1 MNKTIKTLSI
11 IAALASL
18 VSCAGKGNNSTV
30 AAGNPNENAVK
41 KVRVVSAEYQ
51 DVPQEE
57 IYSSN
62 VQAFVVNNVVPQN
75 GNRIS
80 KIYVEVGDFVS
91 KGQVLAEMD
100 RASLIQTKLKLVNDS
115 TELSRLKELYMQG
128 GISASDFET
137 AQMAYD
143 VSKTTYDNLLEN
155 TVLRSPLNG
164 VITARNY
171 DAGDMY
177 AMTSP
182 IYVVQQ
188 ISPVKLFVGISES
201 DYTKVQKGDKV
212 RIEVDALPGRVFE
225 GTVNR
230 LHPTID
236 ASTHTFNV
244 EVVVPNND
252 RALRPGMFARVKVT
266 FNVNHSIVVPDRA
279 IIKQQGSGQKSVFV
293 LNPDNTVSSKVVIL
307 GKHFENYYEI
317 LSGLSAGD
325 KVVVNGQSAL
335 KNGTNVEV
343 I

>member
-30 AAGNPNENAVK
+30 VVGNPGENAVK

-91 KGQVLAEMD
+91 KGQILAEMD
-100 RASLIQTKLKLVNDS
+100 RSSLIQTKLKLVNDS
-115 TELSRLKELYMQG
+115 TELTRLKELYMQG

-143 VSKTTYDNLLEN
+143 VSKTTYENLLEN

-325 KVVVNGQSAL
+325 KVVVSGQSAL
-335 KNGTNVEV
+335 KNGINVEV